1 MQNVNIGSQTLYKSN
16 TELINQKTKLIKV
29 KKIFLLSLNKYTIIL
44 LFSFFSLYILINH
57 IYKNQLFKINILSKK
72 SIKVYKINEEF
83 INHLK
88 NILKNDEIIE
98 NELLSKHTTFRLGG
112 SAKFFVRPKTITQI
126 IEIIQLCNK
135 YKIYYFILGNG
146 SNLLVSD
153 QGYYGVVI
161 QINENNFSHLIVKK
175 EDENNYRLIVGAG
188 MLMKSLSIEACLL
201 SLKGLEDIID
211 IPGTVGG
218 GIIMNASFRGTG
230 LFNPLIKVK
239 AITPEGKVI
248 ELTKEECELS
258 HRGSMLKT
266 KKYIVIEAM
275 FKLQKG
281 DQMII
286 QKTMTDNTKKR
297 YEKQPMYFGSA
308 GCFFVWYHTKHGS
321 MYEKYKELN
330 LISYR
335 VGNAMIYTYNI
346 AFIVNLGNG
355 TSSQVME
362 IVTHIEKIMKEK
374 YKIEMKR
381 EVVVIGTFNDIEY
394 Y

>member
-1 MQNVNIGSQTLYKSN
+1 MQNVNIGSQILYKSN
-16 TELINQKTKLIKV
+16 TELINRKTKLIKV

-153 QGYYGVVI
+153 QGYFGVVI

-248 ELTKEECELS
+248 ELTKEECELNR
-258 HRGSMLKT
+258 RGSMLKT

-308 GCFFVWYHTKHGS
+308 GCFFVWDHKKHGS

-346 AFIVNLGNG
+346 AFIVNLGKG

-374 YKIEMKR
+374 FKIEMKR

>member
-1 MQNVNIGSQTLYKSN
+1 MQNVNIGSQILYKSN

-29 KKIFLLSLNKYTIIL
+29 KKIFLLSLNKYIIIL

-153 QGYYGVVI
+153 QGYFGVVI

-248 ELTKEECELS
+248 ELTKEECELNR
-258 HRGSMLKT
+258 RGSMLKT

-308 GCFFVWYHTKHGS
+308 GCFFVWDHKKHGS

-346 AFIVNLGNG
+346 AFIVNLGKG

-374 YKIEMKR
+374 FKIEMKR

>member
-88 NILKNDEIIE
+88 SILKNDEIIE

-230 LFNPLIKVK
+230 LFSPLIKVK

-258 HRGSMLKT
+258 RRGSMLKT

-308 GCFFVWYHTKHGS
+308 GCFFVWDHSKHGS

-346 AFIVNLGNG
+346 AFIVNLGKG